1 VPTKL
6 FYCKIEPKHLEVGI
20 KGSSPYLNESIT
32 NRGRERVW
40 LCIYRHINVC
50 TRARYYQNN
59 QRGQRGLG
67 QWILDKTKVF
77 HSSTKHDLMCP
88 VKVDSS
94 FWTLEDDVMHITLH
108 KRETGQTWPLP
119 RYGQGELDPLSVDQE
134 QRRFML
140 QRFQEEARR
149 YLSGNRL

>member
-1 VPTKL
+1 MCSGQTVFEWDQTLEEANVYISLPQNVPTKL

-20 KGSSPYLNESIT
+20 KGSSPYLNVSIT

-77 HSSTKHDLMCP
+77 HTSTKVQMPQFPRDSRMC
-88 VKVDSS
+88 
-94 FWTLEDDVMHITLH
+94 
-108 KRETGQTWPLP
+108 
-119 RYGQGELDPLSVDQE
+119 
-134 QRRFML
+134 
-140 QRFQEEARR
+140 
-149 YLSGNRL
+149 